1 MAAVAAV
8 VGLVA
13 GVLLGFSAGGP
24 GSPARAGVA
33 PKTSTGATAPA
44 TPDKFYTVVLASI
57 AIEKGRGVADAR
69 AAELRN
75 QGVQPVGVLESSR
88 YSTLVAGYFVIY
100 SGQFPD
106 KRAADGHLA
115 EIRAQFPS
123 MAGSYVRPVQP

>member
-13 GVLLGFSAGGP
+13 GIVLGVSSGGS
-24 GSPARAGVA
+24 GRAAQAGVA
-33 PKTSTGATAPA
+33 PKTSTKVTAA

-57 AIEKGRGVADAR
+57 DVDRGRDVADAR
-69 AAELRN
+69 ATQFRD

-100 SGQFPD
+100 SGQFRD
-106 KRAADGHLA
+106 RRAADGHLA
-115 EIRAQFPS
+115 EIKAQFPS
-123 MAGSYVRPVQP
+123 MASSYVRPVQP

>member
-13 GVLLGFSAGGP
+13 GVLLGFSSGGP
-24 GSPARAGVA
+24 GSPAQAGVA
-33 PKTSTGATAPA
+33 PEASTRVTAAA
-44 TPDKFYTVVLASI
+44 TPDRFYTVVLASI
-57 AIEKGRGVADAR
+57 AIEKGRDVADAR
-69 AAELRN
+69 AAQLRN

-106 KRAADGHLA
+106 KRAADGHLV
-115 EIRAQFPS
+115 EIKSQFPS
-123 MAGSYVRPVQP
+123 MAGSYVRPVRP